1 MPEKFRLGDM
11 LSLTLRAPLSWRW
24 PPTEDASLKLFLYMI
39 NEPTPPENV
48 DSLID
53 LCAID
58 LCKQHP
64 WLAQLDIPDHVR
76 ESCNWAR
83 LYAWLD
89 KMERRFGEWHEV
101 EPIVDLDQ
109 PRTIVIDFSLLPPD
123 VRTRLREMGYGIEE

>member
-1 MPEKFRLGDM
+1 VPEKFRLEDM

-24 PPTEDASLKLFLYMI
+24 PPDEDRSLKLFLYMI
-39 NEPTPPENV
+39 DEPIPPSNV
-48 DSLID
+48 SQMID

-64 WLAQLDIPDHVR
+64 WLAKIDIPDAVR

-89 KMERRFGEWHEV
+89 KAERRFGEWHEV
-101 EPIVDLDQ
+101 EPIADLDQ
-109 PRTIVIDFSLLPPD
+109 SRVITIDFSLLPPD
-123 VRTRLREMGYGIEE
+123 VRTRLKEMGFDPEQ